1 RKQTNQHH
9 PPPHTPPP
17 PPPPPQLPAAINED
31 RTWQWGCDPAPLA
44 LSPSDCGVSG
54 IVMASSDD
62 STNDGADQVLT
73 EERGYT
79 RLLTLNRPR
88 QLNALSFPMIM
99 QLLNNL
105 IAYEKDPEVKLLI
118 LKGRGRAF
126 CAGGDVAA
134 ISRSVIEGHWTL
146 GAQIFWNEFIL
157 NYIIA
162 TYRKTQVSILNG
174 IVMGGGAGLSI
185 HGRFRV
191 ATEKTVFAMPE
202 TSLGLFPDIG
212 ASYFLS
218 RLTGFFGEYVG
229 LTGARLDGAEM
240 LACGLATHFVPS
252 MKLTLLEETLAKVET
267 SDHFA
272 ICAIIDQFSRHVPL
286 KESSAFNGLDVI
298 NKCFSKETVEEI
310 LSALELETVNA
321 ATEWIVAAI
330 RSLKKAS
337 PISLKITLRAIRE
350 GRLQGVGQCLMKD
363 YRLCCHILR
372 KEASNDFF
380 EWDPCSLDLVDGKV
394 MDRYF
399 SEVDDACW
407 EDLKLPVRHASKL

>member
-1 RKQTNQHH
+1 MVTDH
-9 PPPHTPPP
+9 
-17 PPPPPQLPAAINED
+17 LISLLD
-31 RTWQWGCDPAPLA
+31 RE
-44 LSPSDCGVSG
+44 GVSG

-380 EWDPCSLDLVDGKV
+380 EVNVTPTFSWHFMPSETWDSLVQGCRAILVDKDRNPKWDPCSLDLVDGKV

>member
-1 RKQTNQHH
+1 MVTDH
-9 PPPHTPPP
+9 
-17 PPPPPQLPAAINED
+17 LISLLD
-31 RTWQWGCDPAPLA
+31 RE
-44 LSPSDCGVSG
+44 GVSE

-134 ISRSVIEGHWTL
+134 ISRSVTEGHWTS

-162 TYRKTQVSILNG
+162 TYSKPQVSILNG

-218 RLTGFFGEYVG
+218 RLPGFFGREYVG

-272 ICAIIDQFSRHVPL
+272 ICAIIDQFSRRVPL
-286 KESSAFNGLDVI
+286 KESSAFNGFDVI

-310 LSALELETVNA
+310 LSALELETVDA
-321 ATEWIVAAI
+321 ANEWIVVAI

-350 GRLQGVGQCLMKD
+350 GRVQRVGQCLMKD

-380 EWDPCSLDLVDGKV
+380 EGCRAILVDKDRNPKWDPCSLDLVDVKV
-394 MDRYF
+394 VDRYF